1 MFAEVLKA
9 IGSMSDLNYHPSIEK
24 ASYETASS
32 TAITAA
38 NYKSTN
44 SGSFYIGID
53 LENYVTASKDTMFAG
68 YNSNTD
74 DIFAAITLRP
84 TVADLNP
91 RFDAFA
97 MFDATL
103 TFMNGTCVRSF

>member
-1 MFAEVLKA
+1 MFAELLKA
-9 IGSMSDLNYHPSIEK
+9 MGSMSDLNYHPSIERT
-24 ASYETASS
+24 SYETAAS
-32 TAITAA
+32 TAIVAA

-44 SGSFYIGID
+44 SGSFYSGLD

-68 YNSNTD
+68 YNSNSD
-74 DIFAAITLRP
+74 DVFAIISLNPPANIT
-84 TVADLNP
+84 P